1 MARSAEGAR
10 KPFDAALFQA
20 KAGLVAVGLRDLM
33 LGALEGQMKEFVA
46 KAGEIAAGEEG
57 DRRDAMNELR
67 KRGKLMTMVLLDE
80 IRKNFDPDAEQ
91 RAMQATISIAFEE
104 LSLQEP
110 ASLDESIA
118 ITNVGNRA
126 ELLYEHQLWELRQ
139 RMEWWRDEDNPQVSD
154 KSLAPYA
161 ICRAFFEAMRQAE
174 VDQELRLTLFWQFDR
189 HVMRKLHELY
199 EMLIKVFDEN
209 GLYPLAPP
217 SKPEQ
222 KKPARKA
229 RPRDHEVL
237 EDEDEDACDDGGA
250 PRRADADPPY
260 APRYSETGPSHGGGY
275 AQTLD
280 PQTWEM
286 ISQMAQL
293 AGPPGAQGG
302 SGPGWPAAGG
312 GVAGGAGSGGGGV
325 GPGGGGP
332 ASGGGGGG
340 PGGGGAASGGGGVSP
355 GDAVSGGGGLG
366 PGGGAAAGAGP
377 AAAAGAG
384 SGAAAGAGGG
394 AGPASGAVPGYSD
407 SQLAQDL
414 AALLSGRS
422 VSGWDH
428 ARPEDLS
435 SRASVVGR
443 AFNQIIADP
452 HLARS
457 VKPQFD
463 SLRFGVLKTA
473 LSDPTFFRDPEHPL
487 RALLNELALMA
498 SSSRLFGAAELDRF
512 GQMLSGMQEQ
522 FAVDPSRVRDAQGE
536 QDAVS
541 DEELNRFLDSQM
553 QDQRSRRMALIEKSR
568 RVVSEELW
576 LQTAARNCSEPLKQ
590 TLSQSWEPMMALRL
604 LRHGV
609 NSRLWN
615 EGIGM
620 LRRIVDAA
628 DPPSGGFNAKTDI
641 PALVNEF
648 ARDLKSVGMVG
659 ERVSNLKEA
668 LQSTLLEARQTAAAP
683 GQESGRRLSPLG
695 DDQDELLD
703 IVLARYAWFELY
715 DRERDTVRWL
725 QANGRDKSGSLACFT
740 EFRGGGELRMPVADF
755 IEDLRRGV
763 SAAVNP
769 SPRAR
774 AAIDKL
780 CA

>member
-1 MARSAEGAR
+1 MAKSAQGAR
-10 KPFDAALFQA
+10 NQFNAELFQA
-20 KAGLVAVGLRDLM
+20 KAGLVAVCLRDLM
-33 LGALEGQMKEFVA
+33 QAALEAQMKEFVG

-57 DRRDAMNELR
+57 ERRDAMNELR
-67 KRGKLMTMVLLDE
+67 KRGKRITRFLVDE
-80 IRKNFDPDAEQ
+80 LRKNFDPDAEK

-126 ELLYEHQLWELRQ
+126 ELLYEHQLWEMRQ

-189 HVMRKLHELY
+189 HVMRKLHEMY
-199 EMLIKVFDEN
+199 ETLIKVFDEN

-217 SKPEQ
+217 SRPQRPEKPR
-222 KKPARKA
+222 RKA
-229 RPRDHEVL
+229 SSRGEADLSRADDQAS
-237 EDEDEDACDDGGA
+237 DESGDDGGTDENHA
-250 PRRADADPPY
+250 G
-260 APRYSETGPSHGGGY
+260 SGQIHGGGY
-275 AQTLD
+275 AQILD
-280 PQTWEM
+280 PQTWQM

-293 AGPPGAQGG
+293 AGPPGAQ
-302 SGPGWPAAGG
+302 A
-312 GVAGGAGSGGGGV
+312 
-325 GPGGGGP
+325 
-332 ASGGGGGG
+332 GGG
-340 PGGGGAASGGGGVSP
+340 PGGPGGPSGTMAPGPGGGSAAGGSTAGAAE
-355 GDAVSGGGGLG
+355 A
-366 PGGGAAAGAGP
+366 GGGAAA
-377 AAAAGAG
+377 
-384 SGAAAGAGGG
+384 SGAGGG
-394 AGPASGAVPGYSD
+394 PATGGVPAPAAYSD

-428 ARPEDLS
+428 AKPEELS
-435 SRASVVGR
+435 SRASVIGR

-452 HLARS
+452 HLARA

-463 SLRFGVLKTA
+463 SLRFSVLKTA
-473 LSDPTFFRDPEHPL
+473 LADPAFFRDQQHPL

-498 SSSRLFGAAELDRF
+498 SSSRLFGSAELERF
-512 GQMLSGMQEQ
+512 GEMLSGMREQ
-522 FAVDPSRVRDAQGE
+522 FAVDPTRVRDSQGE
-536 QDAVS
+536 QEPLS
-541 DEELNRFLDSQM
+541 DEELNRFLDTQM
-553 QDQRSRRMALIEKSR
+553 QDQRTRRMALIEKSR

-609 NSRLWN
+609 NSKLWN
-615 EGIGM
+615 EGIVM

-628 DPPSGGFNAKTDI
+628 DPPSGGFTSKTDI
-641 PALVNEF
+641 PALINEF
-648 ARDLKSVGMVG
+648 STGLKSVGMVG
-659 ERVSNLKEA
+659 ERVDNLKQA
-668 LQSTLLEARQTAAAP
+668 LQTNLVEARQSADGADR
-683 GQESGRRLSPLG
+683 ESRRKVSPLS

-703 IVLARYAWFELY
+703 IVLARYAWFEVY

-725 QANGRDKSGSLACFT
+725 QASGRDAKSGLACFT
-740 EFRGGGELRMPVADF
+740 EFRGGGEFRMRVEDF
-755 IEDLRRGV
+755 VEDLRRGV

-774 AAIDKL
+774 AAIEKL
-780 CA
+780 CG